1 MTDYLERV
9 TENQEEEM
17 ESVNRL
23 EENRFKCRTTHV
35 AVHCVLKVIFRG
47 LLLLC
52 LK

>member
-9 TENQEEEM
+9 IENQEEM
-17 ESVNRL
+17 KSVIRL
-23 EENRFKCRTTHV
+23 GENRFKSRTTHV